1 MSGKKKVMMVEDNP
15 DCREILATMIRLMD
29 YDVIF
34 PGTNSAEDTVDV
46 IVVYLDFPQL
56 RTVRTIKAL
65 RDDATTKEVPI
76 VAFIP
81 WAYDEGA
88 TAARDAGANDVMIGP
103 ITMEALR
110 AGIEKY
116 APDTSEPGELTIDM
130 LETTDLKDPSASEAI
145 KLDAA

>member
-1 MSGKKKVMMVEDNP
+1 MSGKKNIMMVEDNP

-29 YDVIF
+29 YEVVF
-34 PGTNSAEDTVDV
+34 PGSSSAGQPVGV

-65 RDDATTKEVPI
+65 REDATTQEVPI

-81 WAYDEGA
+81 WAYEDGA
-88 TAARDAGANDVMIGP
+88 TAARDAGANEVVIGP

-116 APDTSEPGELTIDM
+116 APDASEPDEPTFDI
-130 LETTDLKDPSASEAI
+130 LETTDLKDRSASEAI